1 MFRTRTMTV
10 IACIAGTITVSSVA
24 LAGPVGAA
32 GDVYISDGY
41 AGGLYQYDGA
51 TGDLV
56 GQFAS
61 RGARTFMAHAWGP
74 DGNLYA
80 VTTASPSRWDVDKFD
95 GTTGAWLGSVVTHP
109 IDGLGASVG
118 KGLAFGNGGDL
129 FLTDWFR
136 FEVNRYDGTTFGL
149 EATYNAVPGDN
160 LGTPNYMAFGPNG
173 NLMVVSGGFNR
184 VLEFDT
190 SGNSV
195 SLIGEFAQIVGG
207 SQPQD
212 LVFTPQ
218 GTMYVSAR
226 GTAGISEFDSA
237 TGAFI
242 RNLVL
247 PDPALSPIG
256 MALDDQG
263 RLLVAVGFGGSA
275 YDGGVSMFDSVTG
288 DFLGEFFSYPN
299 GGGGLDGSPIYITI
313 KPIPAPATV
322 LLAPIAML
330 ASRRRRR

>member
-1 MFRTRTMTV
+1 MFRIRTVTMF
-10 IACIAGTITVSSVA
+10 ACIAGTITASSVA
-24 LAGPVGAA
+24 LAGPIGAA

-41 AGGLYQYDGA
+41 AGGLFQYDGV

-56 GQFAS
+56 GLFAS
-61 RGARTFMAHAWGP
+61 RGSRTFMAHAWGR

-95 GTTGAWLGSVVTHP
+95 GQTGAWLGSVVTHLN
-109 IDGLGASVG
+109 DGQPSVG
-118 KGLAFGNGGDL
+118 KGLAFGRTGDL
-129 FLTDWFR
+129 FVGDWYR
-136 FEVNRYDGTTFGL
+136 FEINRYDGTTFSL
-149 EATYNAVPGDN
+149 ESTYDAVPGDN

-195 SLIGEFAQIVGG
+195 NLIGEFAHIVGG

-226 GTAGISEFDSA
+226 GTAGISEFDA
-237 TGAFI
+237 TTGAFI

-247 PDPALSPIG
+247 PDANLSPIG
-256 MALDDQG
+256 MALDNQG

-288 DFLGEFFSYPN
+288 AFLGEFFSYPN
-299 GGGGLDGSPIYITI
+299 GGGGVDGSPIYITI
-313 KPIPAPATV
+313 KPVPGPATV

-330 ASRRRRR
+330 ASRRRRH